1 MKTVSV
7 ARRRFLQ
14 GVATVA
20 VIGFDPV
27 RRTWLT
33 EARAGRALS
42 RIPRLDGELVT
53 DAASLAAAA
62 DDFGHFVHRTPRAVL
77 RPGSVDDVVA
87 MVRYAKQHRLDIA
100 ARGQG
105 HSTHGQSQVEAGIV
119 IDTSTLA
126 SVQVNASDAVVGP
139 GARWREIVGAT
150 LPRGLTPP
158 TLPNFLDL
166 TVGGNIAVGGIG
178 GASHRH
184 GAIVDNVLELEVV
197 TGTGNL
203 RRCSA
208 TREPTLFNA
217 VLGGLGQ
224 FGIVVRARIKLVPA
238 RQLARIYTLQYPDVS
253 SLLDDARILA
263 LNERFDHLEGQVNP
277 DPTGQ
282 YGPATLFAVKFFDP
296 PAPPNDAALLGGLA
310 PASSTTTDLP
320 YMAFL
325 GRIDP
330 LVEMAK
336 AVGAWSLPHPF
347 FDVFLPESTVEL
359 FLEEIVSTLTIDDTG
374 NGPVV
379 IYPLRR
385 SKLCRPFLR
394 VPERDEVLFLFD
406 ILGYAP
412 PVPEV
417 VAQQIARNTGWFRR
431 ARQLGGKAYHIGSL
445 DLTHDDWKAHFSPI
459 WPAAVLAKLAYDPTN
474 ILTPGQGIFPSG
486 RCDD

>member
-27 RRTWLT
+27 RRSWLT
-33 EARAGRALS
+33 EAQAGRPLS
-42 RIPRLDGELVT
+42 KIPRLDGELVT
-53 DAASLAAAA
+53 DAASLASAA
-62 DDFGHFVHRTPRAVL
+62 DDFGHFVHRSPRAVL
-77 RPGSVDDVVA
+77 RPGSTDDVVA
-87 MVRYAKQHRLDIA
+87 MVRYAKQHRLQIA

-105 HSTHGQSQVEAGIV
+105 HSTNGQSQVEAGIV

-126 SVQVNASDAVVGP
+126 SIQVNANDAVVGP
-139 GARWREIVGAT
+139 GARWREVLGAT
-150 LPRGLTPP
+150 LPRRLTPP

-178 GASHRH
+178 GAAYRH
-184 GAIVDNVLELEVV
+184 GAVVDNVLELEVV
-197 TGTGNL
+197 TGTGHL

-208 TREPTLFNA
+208 TRDPALFHA

-224 FGIVVRARIKLVPA
+224 FGIVVRARLRLVRA
-238 RQLARIYTLQYPDVS
+238 RQLARVYSLQYPDVP
-253 SLLDDARILA
+253 SLLEDARFLA
-263 LNERFDHLEGQVNP
+263 FDERFDHLEGQINP
-277 DPTGQ
+277 DAAGQ
-282 YGPATLFAVKFFDP
+282 YGSATLLAVKFFDP
-296 PAPPNDAALLGGLA
+296 PASPDDAELLGGLA
-310 PASSTTTDLP
+310 PASSTTADLP
-320 YMAFL
+320 YEAFV

-336 AVGAWSLPHPF
+336 AVGAWALPHPF
-347 FDVFLPESTVEL
+347 FDVFLPDSTVEQ
-359 FLEEIVSTLTIDDTG
+359 FLGEIVSTLTIDDTG

-379 IYPLRR
+379 LYPLRR
-385 SKLCRPFLR
+385 SRLRRPFLR

-406 ILGYAP
+406 VLGYAP

-417 VAQQIARNTGWFRR
+417 VAQQVARNTRWLHR
-431 ARQLGGKAYHIGSL
+431 ARHLGGKAYNIGSL
-445 DLTHDDWKAHFSPI
+445 NLTRDDWKAHFSPI
-459 WPAAVLAKLAYDPTN
+459 WPAAVLAKLAYDPAN

>member
-14 GVATVA
+14 GAATVA

-27 RRTWLT
+27 RRSWVT
-33 EARAGRALS
+33 EAQAGHS
-42 RIPRLDGELVT
+42 ISQVPRLDGQLVT
-53 DAASLAAAA
+53 DPASLAAAA
-62 DDFGHFVHRTPRAVL
+62 DDFGHFVHRTPKAVL
-77 RPGSVDDVVA
+77 RPGSVQDVVT

-105 HSTHGQSQVEAGIV
+105 HSTNGQSQVNAGIV

-126 SVQVNASDAVVGP
+126 SVEVSGNSAIVGP
-139 GARWREIVGAT
+139 GARWREILAAT
-150 LPRGLTPP
+150 LPKKLTPP
-158 TLPNFLDL
+158 TLPNYLDL

-178 GASHRH
+178 GASHRR
-184 GAIVDNVLELEVV
+184 GAVVDNVLELEVV

-208 TREPTLFNA
+208 TRDPALFNA

-224 FGIVVRARIKLVPA
+224 FGIVVRAKLELE
-238 RQLARIYTLQYPDVS
+238 RSRELARVYTLQYPDVP
-253 SLLDDARILA
+253 SLLDDARHAVLTQ
-263 LNERFDHLEGQVNP
+263 RFDHVEGQVNP
-277 DPTGQ
+277 DASGQ
-282 YGPATLFAVKFFDP
+282 YGPATLIAVKYFDP
-296 PAPPNDAALLGGLA
+296 GAPPNDAALLHGFD
-310 PASSTTTDLP
+310 PASRTIADLP
-320 YMAFL
+320 YAAFL

-330 LVEMAK
+330 LVDMAK
-336 AVGAWSLPHPF
+336 ALGAWALPHPF
-347 FDVFLPESTVEL
+347 FDVFLPNSTVRQ
-359 FLEEIVSTLTIDDTG
+359 FLGEVIPTLTIDDTG

-385 SKLCRPFLR
+385 SKLCRPMFR
-394 VPERDEVLFLFD
+394 VPDREEVFFLFD

-417 VAQQIARNTGWFRR
+417 VAQQIARNTAWFRR
-431 ARQLGGKAYHIGSL
+431 ARQLGGKAYNIGSIN
-445 DLTHDDWKAHFSPI
+445 LTRDDWKAHFSPI

-474 ILTPGQGIFPSG
+474 ILTPGQGIFP
-486 RCDD
+486 